1 MPVVMRD
8 GPYRFL
14 FFALDRDEPAHVHV
28 KRDRQEAKFWLQPI
42 VRLTKN
48 AGFRPHEL
56 KEIERKIELNREKLL
71 ESWNAFFRR

>member
-8 GPYRFL
+8 GPYQFL
-14 FFALDRDEPAHVHV
+14 FFALDRDEPPHVHV

-42 VRLTKN
+42 VRLAKN

-56 KEIERKIELNREKLL
+56 NDLERKIELNRDKLL
-71 ESWNAFFRR
+71 ESWNAFFRP